1 MKLSCLKKQ
10 VLAVCFLTFS
20 LQIFANSINITVI
33 DTDHKPIE
41 NAVVYIK
48 ESLAKTS
55 ENVTVIDQVD
65 KEFIPYVTAIR
76 RGSAINFPNNDEI
89 RHQVYSFSNS
99 KQFELPLY
107 KGNEFRPVIFEKSG
121 VVPLA
126 CNIHDWMKAYIYVV
140 DTDKFVLTNSNGK
153 GELTNLSAGQYEVL
167 VWHPEQGADVS
178 DSLQT
183 VILESSPQQL
193 KFTLAQTPKFK
204 AWRAPKGFKRR
215 GY

>member
-10 VLAVCFLTFS
+10 LLATGFITFS
-20 LQIFANSINITVI
+20 LQLFANNINITVI

-41 NAVVYIK
+41 NAVVYVK
-48 ESLAKTS
+48 ESLAAVS
-55 ENVTVIDQVD
+55 ENVVIIDQVD

-107 KGNEFRPVIFEKSG
+107 EGNEFRPVIFEKEG
-121 VVPLA
+121 AVPLA

-153 GELTNLSAGQYEVL
+153 GELTNLKAGQYEIL
-167 VWHPEQGADVS
+167 VWHPEQGVDVS
-178 DSLQT
+178 ESLQSVT
-183 VILESSPQQL
+183 LGNSPQQL

>member
-1 MKLSCLKKQ
+1 M
-10 VLAVCFLTFS
+10 LAIWLLTFS
-20 LQIFANSINITVI
+20 LQTFANRLNITVI
-33 DTDHKPIE
+33 DENNKPIE
-41 NAVVYIK
+41 NAVVYIN
-48 ESLAKTS
+48 ESLAESIEK
-55 ENVTVIDQVD
+55 VVVIDQVD

-99 KQFELPLY
+99 KNFELPLY

-121 VVPLA
+121 EVPLA

-140 DTDKFVLTNSNGK
+140 DTDKFDLTNNEGK
-153 GELTNLSAGQYEVL
+153 GELVNLKAGQYEVL

-178 DSLQT
+178 ESLQT
-183 VILESSPQQL
+183 VTLGNSPQQL

>member
-1 MKLSCLKKQ
+1 MKLSRLKRW
-10 VLAVCFLTFS
+10 VLAVCFLTSS
-20 LQIFANSINITVI
+20 LQTLANSINITVT
-33 DTDHKPIE
+33 DTNHKPIE

-48 ESLAKTS
+48 ESLAKTA
-55 ENVTVIDQVD
+55 ENVVVIDQVD

-107 KGNEFRPVIFEKSG
+107 EGNEFRPVIFEKSG
-121 VVPLA
+121 AVHLA

-153 GELTNLSAGQYEVL
+153 GELSNLTAGQYEIL

-183 VILESSPQQL
+183 ITLGNSPQQL